1 MEERAIS
8 TRRKKDPSE
17 WWSMRKHAYPVLS
30 KIFQENCAM
39 VATSVPCERIFSKT
53 DLIVNDRRTRL
64 KPNKVQELIFL
75 NANDK
80 FLSRV

>member
-1 MEERAIS
+1 MEERVIS
-8 TRRKKDPSE
+8 RKEDPLE

-30 KIFQENCAM
+30 KIFQEKYAM

-53 DLIVNDRRTRL
+53 GLIVNDRRTRL

-80 FLSRV
+80 FFPECE